1 MKPAAQT
8 GFTLIELLVALAV
21 LGIALGALLAGL
33 ARYADQTGYLRQK
46 TIAVWVAHNQL
57 VTVELE
63 PALPGSGTRDGSTEM
78 GGVEWPWQQT
88 VNTTQ
93 DPDLRRVDVR
103 VFAPGTDN
111 LGTETNA
118 APALTGLS
126 AFMASQR

>member
-78 GGVEWPWQQT
+78 GGVEYVCWRSLRFWFYGQGLRLC
-88 VNTTQ
+88 
-93 DPDLRRVDVR
+93 DLEKICHGQLVR
-103 VFAPGTDN
+103 IQFKVRSS
-111 LGTETNA
+111 NA
-118 APALTGLS
+118 NW
-126 AFMASQR
+126 